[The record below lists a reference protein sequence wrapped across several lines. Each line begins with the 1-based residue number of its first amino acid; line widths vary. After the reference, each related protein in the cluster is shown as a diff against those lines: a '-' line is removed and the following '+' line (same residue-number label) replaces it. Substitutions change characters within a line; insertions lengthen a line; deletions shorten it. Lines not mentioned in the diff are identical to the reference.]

1 MKYEIYMEQTKSIKP
16 QFQLIIR
23 NIETGLNTCVG
34 HCAIEDKD
42 KFIQMHELRT
52 RLELVLND

>member
-1 MKYEIYMEQTKSIKP
+1 MEQTKSKNP

-34 HCAIEDKD
+34 HCAVEDKE
-42 KFIQMHELRT
+42 KFEKLHELRT
-52 RLELVLND
+52 RLEIVLND